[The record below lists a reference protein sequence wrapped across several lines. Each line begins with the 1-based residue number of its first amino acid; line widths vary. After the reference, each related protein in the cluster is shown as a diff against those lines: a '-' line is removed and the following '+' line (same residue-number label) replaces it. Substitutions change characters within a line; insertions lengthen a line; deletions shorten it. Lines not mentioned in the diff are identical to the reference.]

1 MRWER
6 LFDDLEAQA
15 AELQRAERA
24 AVVEGRARSEFAA
37 FGLGDRLRPSAGGVV
52 RLTLTGGHAI
62 AAVLRHVGPDWLQ
75 LGDDCGREWLV
86 NLAAV
91 ASVSGL
97 GRLVAPADTAET
109 VGPGRPRRVVESRLG
124 LRHAVRLIARD
135 RSAVRVHLG
144 DGRTVDGTPDRVG
157 RDFLELAVHP
167 VGEARRTRAVHEV
180 LVVPFSAIAA
190 LLRTTG

>member
-15 AELQRAERA
+15 AELERAERA

-37 FGLGDRLRPSAGGVV
+37 VGLGERLGPSVGGAV
-52 RLTLTGGHAI
+52 RLTLIGGHSI
-62 AAVLRHVGPDWLQ
+62 AASLRHVGPDWLQ
-75 LGDDCGREWLV
+75 LDDGSGREWLV

-91 ASVSGL
+91 ATVGGL
-97 GRLVAPADTAET
+97 GRLVAPAEPDDR
-109 VGPGRPRRVVESRLG
+109 VDPGRPRRVVESRLG
-124 LRHAVRLIARD
+124 LRHALRLIARD
-135 RSAVRVHLG
+135 RSAVRLHLG

-167 VGEARRTRAVHEV
+167 AGEARRARAVREV

-190 LLRTTG
+190 LLRTNA